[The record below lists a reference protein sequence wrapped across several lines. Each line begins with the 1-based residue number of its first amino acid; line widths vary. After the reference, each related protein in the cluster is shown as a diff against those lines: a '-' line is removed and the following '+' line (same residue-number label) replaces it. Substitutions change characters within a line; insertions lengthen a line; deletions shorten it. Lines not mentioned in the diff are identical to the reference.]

1 MDERFEFQ
9 LKYRMSP
16 CGPILTLSLVLLVG
30 CGKELK
36 PTEPTQVVAKV
47 EPQKKGVFMKN
58 VEGSWHGKKTLW
70 TKYPDNPQESDIELV
85 VSSGLVEYQWS
96 YEGKAQMG
104 TFKIAK
110 GDTGVRVEWVDSWHS
125 KDVLVSTGSEG
136 NGVTKVSGT
145 YSMGDGPAWTWRT
158 EFYANDPAHFSIK
171 MFNVLP
177 DGLYPEMKERELPAV
192 VIELTRVP

>member
-1 MDERFEFQ
+1 MDERCEPQ
-9 LKYRMSP
+9 LKYRMSS

-36 PTEPTQVVAKV
+36 PREPTQAVAKV
-47 EPQKKGVFMKN
+47 EPRTKGVFMKN

-70 TKYPDNPQESDIELV
+70 TKYPEDPKESEIKLV

-96 YEGKAQMG
+96 YEGKAQTG
-104 TFKIAK
+104 RFKIAK
-110 GDTGVRVEWVDSWHS
+110 SDTGVRVEWVDSWHS
-125 KDVLVSTGSEG
+125 KDVLVSTGSEDD
-136 NGVTKVSGT
+136 GVTKVSGT

-158 EFYANDPAHFSIK
+158 EFHTKDPEHFSIK
-171 MFNVLP
+171 MFNGLP

-192 VIELTRVP
+192 VIELTRIL